1 MFLDYMVI
9 RQESK
14 KSHKKVFLS
23 GPALTAYI
31 SMKSAI
37 LLGMFLISNL
47 EYQFLNLL
55 HPEILDD
62 RLLQLGD
69 AGHGLIVFFF
79 QIHQFFSAS
88 GFFFRPVVLACI
100 CSKEKTAFF
109 SWLPN
114 LKKKINKC
122 PLRRT
127 MVHFQEKW
135 SSSIKYHKKLHQEL
149 S

>member
-1 MFLDYMVI
+1 MVS
-9 RQESK
+9 RQEAK

-69 AGHGLIVFFF
+69 AGHGLIVFFS
-79 QIHQFFSAS
+79 QIH
-88 GFFFRPVVLACI
+88 
-100 CSKEKTAFF
+100 
-109 SWLPN
+109 
-114 LKKKINKC
+114 
-122 PLRRT
+122 
-127 MVHFQEKW
+127 
-135 SSSIKYHKKLHQEL
+135 
-149 S
+149 